1 MSHSC
6 FISLHINPAHKYF
19 YAATKYFY
27 IFHIQFVLWLYCD
40 VCEQSCSGGNLSKK
54 FGSVSISVGWIW
66 LGPWM
71 LLMLLSAAVG
81 CCCPLVNCHCRHS
94 LGPLDPAWQTVMIII
109 SLWTV
114 LASLCLLSPG
124 SEIDVQMLLLWR
136 FLGSLHNAHWVL
148 CCHLSYKY
156 FAKFQLFFSPPTYA
170 RMKYSTREGRLP
182 RLVVSEGRSQ
192 PMMSSIRCE
201 ARISRTDSEEYKL
214 KLLW

>member
-40 VCEQSCSGGNLSKK
+40 ACEQSSSGGNLSKK

-66 LGPWM
+66 LGFWM
-71 LLMLLSAAVG
+71 LLMLLSAAV
-81 CCCPLVNCHCRHS
+81 V
-94 LGPLDPAWQTVMIII
+94 
-109 SLWTV
+109 
-114 LASLCLLSPG
+114 LLSTAIVVTL
-124 SEIDVQMLLLWR
+124 S
-136 FLGSLHNAHWVL
+136 AHWTRLDRLSWSLFHYGRSWHHSVFWVQARRL
-148 CCHLSYKY
+148 MCKCYYCEDSSGTCIMLVECCAVILAINI

>member
-1 MSHSC
+1 MLPQNIFTYSTFNSC
-6 FISLHINPAHKYF
+6 CGCIVMCVSRVARVEISQRNLG
-19 YAATKYFY
+19 
-27 IFHIQFVLWLYCD
+27 QC
-40 VCEQSCSGGNLSKK
+40 QSPWAG
-54 FGSVSISVGWIW
+54 FWIW
-66 LGPWM
+66 LGLWM

-81 CCCPLVNCHCRHS
+81 CCCPLVNCHCRHWCGHWTRLDRLSWS
-94 LGPLDPAWQTVMIII
+94 LFHYGRSWHHSVFWVQAQRLMCKCYYCEDSSGTCIMLVECCAVI
-109 SLWTV
+109 
-114 LASLCLLSPG
+114 LATN
-124 SEIDVQMLLLWR
+124 I
-136 FLGSLHNAHWVL
+136 
-148 CCHLSYKY
+148 